1 MTHFIT
7 RLSASILLLTLIACE
22 KQQLSYPDTWGTF
35 EPSEQE
41 LAELIAIIER
51 NFKNTEEKWNNK
63 IDYSDF
69 SSHTLPGYTNELFAS
84 IHFAPTYSTDKVRH
98 YAAVNCE
105 KDTEKNEDW
114 DCEKVSARAIHYSKN
129 KTWVPIAGNSFSDGD
144 GIRFFDTLSTMT
156 TIPVA
161 LGKDLITEHITF
173 SYLAE
178 EDDNTLS
185 AEILDQKIGA
195 SRIVFSSAKGEAPA
209 IAAII
214 KLTYD
219 CVDQNHRTVS
229 SRFPCDHQ
237 STLQH

>member
-1 MTHFIT
+1 MTFQI
-7 RLSASILLLTLIACE
+7 IKPLTAIFFLILIACE

-35 EPSEQE
+35 EPTEQE
-41 LAELIAIIER
+41 LTELIAIIER
-51 NFKNTEEKWNNK
+51 SFKNTEEKWNNK

-69 SSHTLPGYTNELFAS
+69 SNHTLPGYTNELFAT
-84 IHFAPTYSTDKVRH
+84 IHFEPTYSTDKVRH
-98 YAAVNCE
+98 YIAVNCE

-114 DCEKVSARAIHYSKN
+114 SCEKVSARAIYYSKN
-129 KTWVPIAGNSFSDGD
+129 KTWVPIAGNNFSDED
-144 GIRFFDTLSTMT
+144 GIRFFDTLSTMEK
-156 TIPVA
+156 IPVA
-161 LGKDLITEHITF
+161 LGKDLITANITF

-178 EDDNTLS
+178 EDDKTLS

-195 SRIVFSSAKGEAPA
+195 SRIIFSSAKEEAPR

-219 CVDQNHRTVS
+219 CVDQNYRTVS

-237 STLQH
+237 STLPN